1 MGDREKTANR
11 EKRCNRDAGP
21 GQTCRAL
28 LAAGLAFAVPAMA
41 AFALAIGPAQASFLG
56 IPSR

>member
-1 MGDREKTANR
+1 MGDREKTADR
-11 EKRCNRDAGP
+11 ERSCNRDAGP

-41 AFALAIGPAQASFLG
+41 AIAVAIGPAQACFLG